1 MIFRCTKK
9 VQQRLRLTPA
19 RLSPAPE
26 APTLIDWHCN
36 VVTLD
41 NRPYFLFAHSLSLY
55 AFYVP
60 LAGHTARD
68 DFGRAFREQLF
79 VALSLEGLPAEAGAR
94 LTDDGP
100 DRHCPATDRHI
111 LGTMVDQAQMSQDF
125 VEEVGGVDERV
136 LSKLIEDINESPMSV
151 LGGHSPRFVLRA
163 ILAPRGAA

>member
-9 VQQRLRLTPA
+9 VQQRLRLTPS

-26 APTLIDWHCN
+26 APTLSDWYCN

-41 NRPYFLFAHSLSLY
+41 DRPYFLLAHSLSLY

-60 LAGHTARD
+60 VAGNTTRG
-68 DFGRAFREQLF
+68 DFGRAFREQLT
-79 VALSLEGLPAEAGAR
+79 VVLALEGLLAEAGAR

-100 DRHCPATDRHI
+100 DRFCPATDRRI

-136 LSKLIEDINESPMSV
+136 LGKLIEDINESPMRV
-151 LGGHSPRFVLRA
+151 LERHSPRFVLRA
-163 ILAPRGAA
+163 ILAPRGTA